1 MNYFDQPEKC
11 SGSCIH
17 DHLLPLAPYHPL
29 WYPGPLAKEFKW
41 NETQPRYKHDPTKIS
56 LRARGVDLSRSDV
69 MMSGI
74 CRSGDNQLV
83 GISMFS
89 PKFKDKAERLLRS
102 CSRVGVCCKAT
113 LLPSDA
119 FGPNVPEGSEEFR
132 FEVIASKPSFILDE
146 LQTNRLP
153 VVFLDTDLEFYSF
166 PHLFVP
172 GSWPNGGRDVAIFN
186 FWGNE
191 TDYPHASTPTTGSG
205 VVFFNQVRVRVSS
218 P

>member
-1 MNYFDQPEKC
+1 MPTA
-11 SGSCIH
+11 GSLDLPSFRATV
-17 DHLLPLAPYHPL
+17 DHRA
-29 WYPGPLAKEFKW
+29 GAGGSAQQ
-41 NETQPRYKHDPTKIS
+41 T
-56 LRARGVDLSRSDV
+56 LRAL
-69 MMSGI
+69 
-74 CRSGDNQLV
+74 
-83 GISMFS
+83 
-89 PKFKDKAERLLRS
+89 
-102 CSRVGVCCKAT
+102 
-113 LLPSDA
+113 
-119 FGPNVPEGSEEFR
+119 EEFR
-132 FEVIASKPSFILDE
+132 FEVIASKPSFILGE
-146 LQTNRLP
+146 LKATKLP